1 MRMYRQLLNFTCCPR
16 NPWVT
21 ARGGGEGEGVNWR
34 ICCGSTGHFRVPP
47 GLCIKSLIFGTQPA
61 SLNYVRLRIEQWL
74 LHPLH
79 VLSRDYCDI
88 RQTLNSTPGPSRP
101 HTMHISTTRAFQEGG
116 QIWEKPRYTV
126 NGVPLTKN
134 SLQAPLVALYYS
146 VEYFHGTY
154 WTILVCFRCSDERR
168 MARVESRE
176 KITSGRESKKQAIC
190 QLRNGVH
197 IFTVSVFDLLSSL
210 TRSQSCISSSY
221 YAYLIIFL

>member
-1 MRMYRQLLNFTCCPR
+1 M
-16 NPWVT
+16 PWRDYPKC
-21 ARGGGEGEGVNWR
+21 ACIGSYLISLAAHAIHGSQPGGGGGGEGVNWR

-101 HTMHISTTRAFQEGG
+101 HTMHISTKRAFQEGG

-154 WTILVCFRCSDERR
+154 WTILVCFKCSDERR

-210 TRSQSCISSSY
+210 IRS
-221 YAYLIIFL
+221 

>member
-1 MRMYRQLLNFTCCPR
+1 MRMYRPLLNFTCCPR

-21 ARGGGEGEGVNWR
+21 TRGGWGEGEGEGEGVNWR

-101 HTMHISTTRAFQEGG
+101 HTMHISTTRAFQECG

-134 SLQAPLVALYYS
+134 SLQAPLVALNSPYACLRHTS
-146 VEYFHGTY
+146 KFHH
-154 WTILVCFRCSDERR
+154 
-168 MARVESRE
+168 
-176 KITSGRESKKQAIC
+176 QASFW
-190 QLRNGVH
+190 N
-197 IFTVSVFDLLSSL
+197 
-210 TRSQSCISSSY
+210 
-221 YAYLIIFL
+221 